1 MTRLAR
7 YCLTATIALPLL
19 GGCGLRGDLKRP
31 DPIFEEKTEE
41 TAKVEP
47 TPVATRVVTNRTII
61 RRNAEGGIIP
71 NASPSTPVSEGGL
84 ADIE

>member
-1 MTRLAR
+1 MKRFTYVVAAAALS
-7 YCLTATIALPLL
+7 LPLL
-19 GGCGLRGDLKRP
+19 SGCGLRGDLERP
-31 DPIFEEKTEE
+31 EPIFEEKEE
-41 TAKVEP
+41 VAKVEP
-47 TPVATRVVTNRTII
+47 APPPTRVVTNRTVI